1 MGSDYGTMI
10 VIVSVIT
17 LVILLLLF
25 VRDNY
30 WNKAWGQVAKP
41 VTLQEVFRDWIVYAL
56 MFSSLSLVL
65 RALLCVV
72 CSHCVSC

>member
-1 MGSDYGTMI
+1 MSVPIGSVRAALLAGQRCMGSDYGTMI
-10 VIVSVIT
+10 VMVSVIT

-41 VTLQEVFRDWIVYAL
+41 LTLQEVFRDWIAY
-56 MFSSLSLVL
+56 VL
-65 RALLCVV
+65 I
-72 CSHCVSC
+72 

>member
-1 MGSDYGTMI
+1 MI
-10 VIVSVIT
+10 VVVSVIT

-30 WNKAWGQVAKP
+30 WNKAWEQVAKP
-41 VTLQEVFRDWIVYAL
+41 LTLQEVFRDWIAYVL
-56 MFSSLSLVL
+56 IFSTLSLLL

-72 CSHCVSC
+72 CSHCESC